1 MCNKRQHDSENI
13 TLRHE
18 NRRLKAELEETQEK
32 LHARNT
38 AKDWPSWRITFQ
50 SSEQAGQ
57 AAFSMLKQARDE
69 NEKLNAMIDQGIA

>member
-1 MCNKRQHDSENI
+1 MCNKRQHDSENVR
-13 TLRHE
+13 LRHE
-18 NRRLKAELEETQEK
+18 NSRLKTELEEAHSK
-32 LHARNT
+32 LHQRNT
-38 AKDWPSWRITFQ
+38 AHDWPSWRITFQ